1 MLSLIWK
8 QSDGFKFQLDHLD
21 DGNGDVEPH
30 GVVADESDED
40 EEGGLPTNRP

>member
-8 QSDGFKFQLDHLD
+8 QSDGFEFHLD

-40 EEGGLPTNRP
+40 EEGGLPANRP